1 MHRKQLK
8 QLQVA
13 LQTSLNHIRGL
24 KVSVSPPRGTLF
36 TSHQVLM
43 EQSSTA
49 SIQSEIDEAALK
61 DLLQLVPN
69 RPRLT
74 GLKLCLADLRR
85 DVKELNLQ
93 LGDRYCKYFSHYFTS
108 CQVSGSHPNRIFK
121 DGHAKFLGEIQPRLC
136 REFGIGDTISSP
148 LLSRFVCS
156 AESTACWQEMK
167 SKHNTHVRTI
177 FKIIS
182 VQ

>member
-1 MHRKQLK
+1 MVLFVRDNLLNSLREEQSVHRKQLK

-93 LGDRYCKYFSHYFTS
+93 LGDRY
-108 CQVSGSHPNRIFK
+108 
-121 DGHAKFLGEIQPRLC
+121 
-136 REFGIGDTISSP
+136 
-148 LLSRFVCS
+148 
-156 AESTACWQEMK
+156 
-167 SKHNTHVRTI
+167 
-177 FKIIS
+177 
-182 VQ
+182 

>member
-1 MHRKQLK
+1 MSLFVIRDNLLNSLREEQSVHRKQLK

-13 LQTSLNHIRGL
+13 LQTSLSHIRGL
-24 KVSVSPPRGTLF
+24 KVSASPPRGTIL

-43 EQSSTA
+43 QQSSPG

-93 LGDRYCKYFSHYFTS
+93 LGDRYWKYLSKYFTVNHTYL
-108 CQVSGSHPNRIFK
+108 VG
-121 DGHAKFLGEIQPRLC
+121 LGVPPQQDL
-136 REFGIGDTISSP
+136 
-148 LLSRFVCS
+148 
-156 AESTACWQEMK
+156 
-167 SKHNTHVRTI
+167 
-177 FKIIS
+177 
-182 VQ
+182 